1 MHDVVVIGG
10 GPAGS
15 ISAGLLAKDHDVTV
29 IEDHQSS
36 GVPVQCTGLVTQ
48 NVVGMSGASPDIL
61 SKIYGANVFFPNRG
75 SIQVRSKDVKAVLI
89 DREGLDKK
97 LAQRAEDAGAN
108 FLYGHSYK
116 DHKVHRDK
124 VVINVNGNEMESS
137 MLIGADGQG
146 SKVARS
152 MPNNEPKE
160 YVYGIQVDVRHR
172 MDTEDLMNIR
182 IGSEFAPGFFTWEI
196 PCGDFTRVG
205 LCSSVAGSPSDHLRK
220 LMKEAGLD
228 DAKVISKYSGKIPLG
243 GCRRTFGERL
253 MIIGDAAGQVK
264 PVSGG
269 GIYPILKAAPILK
282 DVATEAITA
291 NDFSSKRLSLYEK
304 GWKKEIGKELNR
316 GYRIRKMYTNLSDK
330 DLNKVFDI
338 VNRDDIR
345 AILNDIKIDSP
356 SDVAPM
362 ILRNPRAAAKFL
374 PIILRSL
381 I

>member
-29 IEDHQSS
+29 IEEHRSS

-48 NVVGMSGASPDIL
+48 DAVEMSGMRLDIL
-61 SKIYGANVFFPNRG
+61 NKIYGANVFFPNG
-75 SIQVRSKDVKAVLI
+75 GKVHVRSKDVKAVLI
-89 DREGLDKK
+89 DRENLDRR

-116 DHKVHRDK
+116 DHKVHCDK
-124 VVINVNGNEMESS
+124 VVINVNGDEMESS
-137 MLIGADGQG
+137 MLIGADGQA
-146 SKVARS
+146 SRVARS
-152 MPNNEPKE
+152 ISDNRPKE

-172 MDTEDLMNIR
+172 MDTEDMMNIH

-196 PCGDFTRVG
+196 PFGDFTRVG
-205 LCSSVAGSPSDHLRK
+205 LCSSVAGSPSSHLRR
-220 LMKEAGLD
+220 LMKEVGLD
-228 DAKVISKYSGKIPLG
+228 ETKVISKYSGKIPLG
-243 GCRRTFGERL
+243 GCRRTYGERL
-253 MIIGDAAGQVK
+253 MTIGDAAGQVK

-269 GIYPILKAAPILK
+269 GIYPIMKAAPILK

-291 NDFSSKRLSLYEK
+291 NDFSSKKLSLYEK
-304 GWKKEIGKELNR
+304 GWKKEIGKELDR

-330 DLNKVFDI
+330 DLNKVFEI
-338 VNRDDIR
+338 VNKDDIR

-356 SDVAPM
+356 SDVAPI
-362 ILRNPRAAAKFL
+362 ILKNPRAAVKLL